1 MATVTVEQ
9 YNREGI
15 VTEVKA
21 IDFCSKQAAEHFM
34 EHTIDRVCMINS
46 MSGKKMILR
55 RITDR
60 TLVFDIYSEFV
71 LTKPIG
77 QIVYRRMYE

>member
-9 YNREGI
+9 YNREGFGI
-15 VTEVKA
+15 EVKA
-21 IDFCSKQAAEHFM
+21 IDVHSREAAEHFM

-46 MSGKKMILR
+46 MSGKKMILA

-60 TLVFDIYSEFV
+60 TQEFDLYSGFN
-71 LTKPIG
+71 LIDSIG
-77 QIVYRRMYE
+77 KVVYRRMYD

>member
-1 MATVTVEQ
+1 MATVTIEQ

-15 VTEVKA
+15 VTEVKS
-21 IDFCSKQAAEHFM
+21 IQFHSREAAEHFM

-46 MSGKKMILR
+46 MSGKKRILA

-60 TLVFDIYSEFV
+60 TKEFDLYSGFN
-71 LTKPIG
+71 LIDSIG
-77 QIVYRRMYE
+77 KVVYRRMYD

>member
-1 MATVTVEQ
+1 MATVTIEQ

-21 IDFCSKQAAEHFM
+21 IDFHSREAAEHFM

-46 MSGKKMILR
+46 MNHKKMILA

-60 TLVFDIYSEFV
+60 TQEFDLYSEFN
-71 LTKPIG
+71 LIDSIG
-77 QIVYRRMYE
+77 KVVYRRMYE

>member
-9 YNREGI
+9 YNREGFGI
-15 VTEVKA
+15 EVKA
-21 IDFCSKQAAEHFM
+21 IDFHSREAAEHFM

-46 MSGKKMILR
+46 MSGKKMILA

-60 TLVFDIYSEFV
+60 TKEFDLYSGFN
-71 LTKPIG
+71 LIDSIG
-77 QIVYRRMYE
+77 KVVYRRMYD